1 MTATDDLVAYEQ
13 ALGSTV
19 ERNQPSDL
27 ADVLERVLDT
37 GIVVA
42 GEIRIDLLDIEL
54 LTIKLRLVI
63 TSIDKAEEVGLDWWR
78 ADPWYSAG
86 SRRKKLREVV
96 RDSSGES
103 SDGDSAGAPSH
114 DRLHERDDVRHAVP
128 VVDVASDDRF
138 EVVDEGQ
145 ERRS

>member
-1 MTATDDLVAYEQ
+1 MTATDDLLAYEQ

-78 ADPWYSAG
+78 ADPWFSA
-86 SRRKKLREVV
+86 SASRKKFREVV
-96 RDSSGES
+96 RDSLDSSDASGGQIAGES
-103 SDGDSAGAPSH
+103 A
-114 DRLHERDDVRHAVP
+114 ERGVRHAVP
-128 VVDVASDDRF
+128 VVDVADDDRY
-138 EVVDEGQ
+138 EIVEHPE
-145 ERRS
+145 ERSSS